1 MVGVLEM
8 SYKSRHRRSRLHNS
22 LCVAVNAQVLTPH
35 VRARNQNGGRAV
47 LAVST
52 FVLNLRRCLEYGG
65 YGAQTD
71 PTLSSRMNEPPH
83 HDAIGS
89 VGPSVETEGL
99 QILESTCLV
108 TNRGVHKTIR
118 QPIPVVQGV
127 FGVGIA
133 MFLAYYGYYQLWAV
147 FFPTLLSLLLM
158 LWLIGLKVRF
168 EEFPRRRAAGMT
180 EAGGEDP
187 GGGSGPLGQH
197 TRRSAAAGPAGDSKN
212 SEMQPLMSSW

>member
-1 MVGVLEM
+1 MSKERVCKYLKAPVLSQTVGFT
-8 SYKSRHRRSRLHNS
+8 K
-22 LCVAVNAQVLTPH
+22 
-35 VRARNQNGGRAV
+35 
-47 LAVST
+47 
-52 FVLNLRRCLEYGG
+52 
-65 YGAQTD
+65 
-71 PTLSSRMNEPPH
+71 LS
-83 HDAIGS
+83 A
-89 VGPSVETEGL
+89 
-99 QILESTCLV
+99 
-108 TNRGVHKTIR
+108 K
-118 QPIPVVQGV
+118 PIPVVQGV